1 MVIMLSVGSVKE
13 ERILS
18 MGKAINYIKSMF
30 GAQDM
35 TIGSP
40 MTNMLKFA
48 IPMLLGNIAQQLY
61 STVDSIV
68 VGRYVGDAALS
79 AIGASGPIHH
89 MMITVFIAISTGI
102 GVMVA
107 QYFGAKDRE
116 NLSHTIGNAMTLIFL
131 GSLFIMLLG
140 ILFTDEL
147 LTILKTPEETY
158 DMAYDYLII
167 LIVGI
172 AGTGFYNVLSGILR
186 GLGESVFPL
195 LVLLLTTVI
204 NTVLDVWFVAGLHWG
219 VAGAAVATV
228 IAQFISA
235 IILIIRTVRLKAVLS
250 IDKSSFK
257 LKKKLVKQMANLGL
271 PAAVMSAIMSL
282 SSVFTQSLQN
292 QMGYRIVACCTAVMR
307 VDGFAMLPNMTFGMA
322 ASTFIGQNI
331 GANKKERL
339 RPGFHAAL
347 IISMVTSFIIVSC
360 LLFFGKNLV
369 ALFTETEEIISLANR
384 MLRILAVG
392 YVAMGI
398 NQVCGGVMRGAGDTM
413 SSMWITIIT
422 TVIIRVPL
430 AYILAYF
437 TRSEQYPNG
446 SPDALYISMLVSW
459 VLGALMA
466 YGRYRQGKWKDKAV
480 VKYDESGVK
489 EGV

>member
-235 IILIIRTVRLKAVLS
+235 IILIIRTVRLKTVLP
-250 IDKSSFK
+250 IDKSPFK
-257 LKKKLVKQMANLGL
+257 LK
-271 PAAVMSAIMSL
+271 
-282 SSVFTQSLQN
+282 
-292 QMGYRIVACCTAVMR
+292 
-307 VDGFAMLPNMTFGMA
+307 
-322 ASTFIGQNI
+322 
-331 GANKKERL
+331 
-339 RPGFHAAL
+339 
-347 IISMVTSFIIVSC
+347 
-360 LLFFGKNLV
+360 
-369 ALFTETEEIISLANR
+369 
-384 MLRILAVG
+384 
-392 YVAMGI
+392 
-398 NQVCGGVMRGAGDTM
+398 
-413 SSMWITIIT
+413 
-422 TVIIRVPL
+422 
-430 AYILAYF
+430 
-437 TRSEQYPNG
+437 
-446 SPDALYISMLVSW
+446 
-459 VLGALMA
+459 
-466 YGRYRQGKWKDKAV
+466 
-480 VKYDESGVK
+480 
-489 EGV
+489 